1 MNLFWIDPQ
10 SELVAVLFVQLFPY
24 DGIGLHKNF
33 RDIIYGKFIPQNKNQ

>member
-24 DGIGLHKNF
+24 DGIKHYHEF
-33 RDIIYGKFIPQNKNQ
+33 F